1 MSIHEQ
7 PSDLAVVVAAL
18 EARLE
23 TQERT
28 LAGLRTKLE
37 AAHTTRRTTRLRT
50 LVPLVGLLCLMVLS
64 LTLLPA
70 ARAQNPTPQAAPDFS
85 EAAREDQ
92 ARQSQPAP
100 AAGVPAEKQVASPS
114 ATGGNLIIGQTN
126 FPSAVADF
134 TGLINPSPSALMPSA
149 LRVDNYSDASL
160 ILSGGILDNRRVAI
174 VGSTSGIANSGGIR
188 IGMLGAADSGYGVY
202 GYTPGGAAAAVRG
215 DAPEVN
221 SGWGVWGTGGRVG
234 GVFSGAYG
242 GTFSGTIAPI
252 YLQPS
257 STAGPPTTGEHFL
270 GELVVSSDGH
280 LWFCRQSGTPGTWVR
295 LDLSSTFVPV
305 VQK

>member
-37 AAHTTRRTTRLRT
+37 AAHTSRRTTRLRT

-85 EAAREDQ
+85 EAAREEQ

-114 ATGGNLIIGQTN
+114 ATGGNLIIGQAN
-126 FPSAVADF
+126 S
-134 TGLINPSPSALMPSA
+134 
-149 LRVDNYSDASL
+149 ASL
-160 ILSGGILDNRRVAI
+160 PTDSPRLYSNPKSSVSIYASIMMVCLI
-174 VGSTSGIANSGGIR
+174 V
-188 IGMLGAADSGYGVY
+188 LEVWYG
-202 GYTPGGAAAAVRG
+202 
-215 DAPEVN
+215 
-221 SGWGVWGTGGRVG
+221 
-234 GVFSGAYG
+234 
-242 GTFSGTIAPI
+242 
-252 YLQPS
+252 
-257 STAGPPTTGEHFL
+257 
-270 GELVVSSDGH
+270 
-280 LWFCRQSGTPGTWVR
+280 
-295 LDLSSTFVPV
+295 
-305 VQK
+305 